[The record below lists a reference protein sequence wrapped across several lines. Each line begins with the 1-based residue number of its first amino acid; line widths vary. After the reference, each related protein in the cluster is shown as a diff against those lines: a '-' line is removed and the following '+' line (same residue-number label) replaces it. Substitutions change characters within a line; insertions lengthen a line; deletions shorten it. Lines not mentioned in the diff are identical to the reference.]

1 MTLVEIKTAT
11 ITEKGQI
18 AIPKT
23 IRKLEGFTEG
33 SKIVLLTFEDHVE
46 LRPMQQMRE
55 RLGTAIAS
63 ESSLA
68 KGWKGKGEDK
78 AWKDL

>member
-1 MTLVEIKTAT
+1 MTLVEIQTAT
-11 ITEKGQI
+11 IPEKGQI
-18 AIPKT
+18 AITKS

-33 SKIVLLTFEDHVE
+33 SKIAILTFDDHVE
-46 LRPMQQMRE
+46 LRPMQQVSE
-55 RLGTAIAS
+55 RLATAIAS

-68 KGWKGKGEDK
+68 KDWKTKKEDK

>member
-1 MTLVEIKTAT
+1 MTLVEVRTAT

-18 AIPKT
+18 TIPRT
-23 IRKLEGFTEG
+23 VRHLEGFTEG
-33 SKIVLLTFEDHVE
+33 SKIAILTFDDHVE
-46 LRPMQQMRE
+46 LRPMGQVSE
-55 RLGTAIAS
+55 RLATAVAS

-68 KGWKGKGEDK
+68 KDWKSKGEDK